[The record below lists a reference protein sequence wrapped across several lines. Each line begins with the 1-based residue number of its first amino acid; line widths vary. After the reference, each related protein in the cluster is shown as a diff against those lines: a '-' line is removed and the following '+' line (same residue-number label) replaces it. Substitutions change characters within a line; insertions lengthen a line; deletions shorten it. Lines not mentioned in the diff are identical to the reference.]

1 MEISFDESIE
11 TTKKTEAV
19 NIVVSDSPL
28 GVYKY
33 EVTETG
39 NKDTAGVTYS
49 NEKFYLV
56 LTVLR
61 DENSSKHYVA
71 AMHYEDENGK
81 KVNEDNRVTFTNIYD
96 AGTLNVTKKITGN
109 MADMDKK
116 FKFTVV
122 FKAVD
127 KKIKSRIGL
136 RFNGNDAT
144 EVETLTEA
152 DGVYTVTETSEPSTF
167 TYEFYLGHDDTFTFT
182 NVPATVSY
190 TINEDKENYTEAEVV
205 VDEDMNKVTEET
217 GDTAVTTVSGT
228 IEVAQIGKEDETI
241 TPDIDSVTYTN
252 QLGTAVDTGISL
264 DSMPYLM
271 VLALAALGLFG
282 FVSKKRYNE
291 F

>member
-127 KKIKSRIGL
+127 KKIK
-136 RFNGNDAT
+136 
-144 EVETLTEA
+144 VES
-152 DGVYTVTETSEPSTF
+152 DFV
-167 TYEFYLGHDDTFTFT
+167 
-182 NVPATVSY
+182 
-190 TINEDKENYTEAEVV
+190 
-205 VDEDMNKVTEET
+205 
-217 GDTAVTTVSGT
+217 
-228 IEVAQIGKEDETI
+228 
-241 TPDIDSVTYTN
+241 
-252 QLGTAVDTGISL
+252 
-264 DSMPYLM
+264 LM
-271 VLALAALGLFG
+271 VMMLQ
-282 FVSKKRYNE
+282 R
-291 F
+291 